1 MLEVY
6 QLKNMLQTAAEMG
19 ATIALKKAGLK
30 AKDEISQRE
39 AYRRFGESKVKVWRT
54 RGLIKRVKEG
64 NRNAKATYSLIELE
78 AINMAERSSL

>member
-30 AKDEISQRE
+30 VKDEISQRE
-39 AYRRFGESKVKVWRT
+39 AYRRFGESKVKLWRHK
-54 RGLIKRVKEG
+54 GLVKRVKTG
-64 NRNAKATYSLIELE
+64 PKNTKVTYSLIELE
-78 AINMAERSSL
+78 AIKRTERSSI